1 MLVRLAP
8 RTLLREPHRWRREG
22 SGMRM
27 GRRQVRALLAGSA
40 GKVFAEWVKD
50 GARAGTGDADDEARP
65 RKATEGVCG
74 KVTSELFAPK
84 PSSSI
89 SKIAPQSRCVRDRS
103 SAIDQIV
110 R

>member
-40 GKVFAEWVKD
+40 GKVFRRMGEDA
-50 GARAGTGDADDEARP
+50 AGLERVMQMTKLDLAKLQ
-65 RKATEGVCG
+65 KAFAG
-74 KVTSELFAPK
+74 K
-84 PSSSI
+84 
-89 SKIAPQSRCVRDRS
+89 
-103 SAIDQIV
+103 
-110 R
+110 